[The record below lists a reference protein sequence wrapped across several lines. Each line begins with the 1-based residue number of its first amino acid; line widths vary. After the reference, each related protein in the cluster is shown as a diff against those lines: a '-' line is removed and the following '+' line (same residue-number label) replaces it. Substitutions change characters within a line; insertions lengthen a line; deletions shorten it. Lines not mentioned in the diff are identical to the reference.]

1 MIKEAYLLDSLQT
14 SESVLGF
21 GSWEEST
28 ISSSGYETDEDN
40 DVQTG
45 FHFKISFE

>member
-1 MIKEAYLLDSLQT
+1 MRVAYLLDSFQATKVICL
-14 SESVLGF
+14 LF
-21 GSWEEST
+21 NEEST
-28 ISSSGYETDEDN
+28 VSCGSYKSDEDN